1 LIKIIRLLVE
11 RADVQAVLSVL
22 KRRVYEPYP
31 ERLSMAM
38 DQDAGKTWIGA
49 ILWNTGTLIQDY
61 PNAFIVCGFVLLSV
75 PILYLIRAIF

>member
-1 LIKIIRLLVE
+1 
-11 RADVQAVLSVL
+11 
-22 KRRVYEPYP
+22 
-31 ERLSMAM
+31 MAM

-61 PNAFIVCGFVLLSV
+61 PNAFIVCGFVFLSV